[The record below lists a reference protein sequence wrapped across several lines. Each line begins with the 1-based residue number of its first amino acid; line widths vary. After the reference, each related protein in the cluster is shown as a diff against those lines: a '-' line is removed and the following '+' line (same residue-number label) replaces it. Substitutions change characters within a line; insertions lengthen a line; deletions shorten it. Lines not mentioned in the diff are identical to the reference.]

1 MAAKKKKVTKKT
13 TSTKKKPSVSKK
25 KAPAKKTS
33 KSAKK
38 KTVVKKK
45 PSVSKKKAPAKKAS
59 KSAKKK
65 TVVKKKPTASPKKA
79 PAKKPSAKKVPL
91 KKATPKSIPKVVAK
105 KVAPKKTAPKKVV
118 EPPEEII
125 KPIVKSPFKKN
136 DPKILKIQERL
147 IHDRKRLMG
156 MLRSSKEVER
166 TINDITFSNE
176 IDLASSLEGREMAF
190 QLSSRERNEL
200 RMVEEALFKIKGGTY
215 GVCDSCS
222 EYITLKRLEIL
233 PLTALCIACQENLE
247 VR

>member
-1 MAAKKKKVTKKT
+1 MATKKKTVTKKA

-25 KAPAKKTS
+25 KT
-33 KSAKK
+33 
-38 KTVVKKK
+38 
-45 PSVSKKKAPAKKAS
+45 PAKKAS
-59 KSAKKK
+59 TSTQKKK
-65 TVVKKKPTASPKKA
+65 AVKKKPAISKKKSPTQKAVKKA
-79 PAKKPSAKKVPL
+79 DVKKKAKVKINPAKKSVAKVTAKKAIL
-91 KKATPKSIPKVVAK
+91 K
-105 KVAPKKTAPKKVV
+105 KVAPKKIAPVVKKKAATKKAPPKKVV

-125 KPIVKSPFKKN
+125 KPFVKSPFKTN

-147 IHDRKRLMG
+147 IQDRKRLMG

-200 RMVEEALFKIKGGTY
+200 RMVEAALLKIKGDSY

-247 VR
+247 IR